1 MAADTLIRFSPMI
14 GGTILMIVC
23 LIAILRNP
31 AGLNTFAGLL
41 FFGALLFVIPVLSIF
56 DFKGPGG
63 VEFSGQAA
71 TTGQVTEQA
80 AGINARLED
89 IKAGIADIEKRMA
102 PAPGAT
108 TAAAPAPSVEY
119 GANRNST
126 VLVIYS
132 SDPKTKS
139 LAKQLENDLLK
150 KGYQATSVFSDYTEL
165 AAADKGK
172 PGSARFVF
180 TDATAPV
187 AASVKHVLKPD
198 IANLSLLPDEVKT
211 QMSADLQILLF

>member
-80 AGINARLED
+80 AGINARLQD

-102 PAPGAT
+102 PAAGA
-108 TAAAPAPSVEY
+108 TAAAAPSPEY
-119 GANRNST
+119 GTNRDST

-150 KGYQATSVFSDYTEL
+150 KGYQATSVFSDYSEL
-165 AAADKGK
+165 GDAQKGK
-172 PGSARFVF
+172 AGSVRFVF

-187 AASVKHVLKPD
+187 AASVKQVLKPD
-198 IANLSLLPDEVKT
+198 IASLSLLPDEVKA
-211 QMSADLQILLF
+211 QMSADLQVLLF